1 LQIEG
6 SFDSL
11 HDGMS
16 RDRFISEAAKIAKKF
31 NYNKSYL
38 QTDSQLQDKIR
49 SWNTYA
55 NNRKAIHVDD
65 IRNAAKQDS
74 SQS

>member
-1 LQIEG
+1 LGLEG
-6 SFDSL
+6 SFSGL
-11 HDGMS
+11 HDSMS
-16 RDRFISEAAKIAKKF
+16 RESFINEAAEIAKKF

-38 QTDSQLQDKIR
+38 QTDSQLQDKIK

-65 IRNAAKQDS
+65 IREAAS
-74 SQS
+74 

>member
-16 RDRFISEAAKIAKKF
+16 RDRFISKAAEIAKKF

-55 NNRKAIHVDD
+55 NNRTAIHVDD
-65 IRNAAKQDS
+65 IREAAS
-74 SQS
+74 